1 MKKNAIVQQTFD
13 VMDYGGVLASHEY
26 FVVTLVT

>member
-13 VMDYGGVLASHEY
+13 VMDYGEFWRRTNISL
-26 FVVTLVT
+26 LR